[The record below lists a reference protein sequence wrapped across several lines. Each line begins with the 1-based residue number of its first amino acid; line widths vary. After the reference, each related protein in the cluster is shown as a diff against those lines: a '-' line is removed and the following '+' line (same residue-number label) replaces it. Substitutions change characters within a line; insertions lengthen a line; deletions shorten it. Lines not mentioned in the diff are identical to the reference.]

1 MNKVILNIGHG
12 NTVNKKGQRVYDPG
26 AIGNGQEEYK
36 YNYDLVTN
44 YIAPYLKN
52 KNIPH
57 EVVIQK
63 ERFSKLPAEINAIS
77 TKNDIIVSFH
87 LNSVDYNAGNGVE
100 VFYFPTSTKGK
111 ELAQIM
117 LDANLKVTKLKSRGI
132 KQNVAG
138 ARGHAL
144 FKNTKGVAVLVE
156 SGFITND
163 RDIATLNAVKKEL
176 AESYA
181 EAIINYLKNN

>member
-1 MNKVILNIGHG
+1 MSKVILNIGHG
-12 NTVNKKGQRVYDPG
+12 NTINKQGVRVYDPG

-100 VFYFPTSTKGK
+100 VFYYPTSTKGK

-132 KQNVAG
+132 KQNVSG

-163 RDIATLNAVKKEL
+163 KDIATLNAVKKEL